1 MSNLFEALG
10 IVLSPEILL
19 IVAASSLYGLFMGAM
34 PGLSA
39 TMAVALLVPI
49 TFFMEPIP
57 ALAAIITTSAMAI
70 FAGDIPAALIRMPGT
85 PSSAAYTEDL
95 YGLTKVGKAQYGLG
109 ACVVFSAIGGIFGTL
124 VLMIFAPLLANFAAS
139 FSSDEYFWLAC
150 LGMTCAVTIF
160 AAAPVKG
167 VIALCVGLL
176 LATVGADLSMSYPRY
191 TFGGYDLLS
200 GISFIPALVG
210 IFALAE
216 ILKFA
221 KERHTQISPPAQ
233 VVANIFSATWWMI
246 RTYWVQATRGS
257 LVGTLI
263 GFLPG
268 AGGGISTWVSY
279 AIALRTS
286 KRDPVTGKHDPMV
299 GIVEAG
305 AANNSGLA
313 GSWIPTLVF
322 AIPGDAL
329 TAIVLGV
336 LLLKG
341 IVPGPA
347 IFTDSATLVYA
358 ILMLFVLA
366 NVLMVPFGWM
376 AIRTAS
382 YALRMPRP
390 MLMSIVLLLS
400 IVGSY
405 AINNSLFDVWVM
417 LVLGVVA
424 FFLQENDFPVA
435 PIILGLVIGPIVE
448 QNLLMSLLK
457 SRGDIFGLF
466 QRPVAATLGAIT
478 VLIWV
483 FAIARFGWAEIQKR
497 RAVPGETT

>member
-1 MSNLFEALG
+1 MSNLVEALS
-10 IVLSPEILL
+10 IVMSMEVLL
-19 IVAASSLYGLFMGAM
+19 IVFASAVYGLFMGAM

-39 TMAVALLVPI
+39 TMAVALLVPL
-49 TFFMEPIP
+49 TFFMDPIP
-57 ALAAIITTSAMAI
+57 AMAAIITTSAMAI

-85 PSSAAYTEDL
+85 PSSAAYVDDL
-95 YGLTKVGKAQYGLG
+95 YGLTLEGKAQYGLG
-109 ACVVFSAIGGIFGTL
+109 ACVVFSAIGGIFGTV
-124 VLMIFAPLLANFAAS
+124 VLMVFAPLLAQFAAS

-160 AAAPVKG
+160 AASPVKG
-167 VIALCVGLL
+167 VIALCIGL

-191 TFGGYDLLS
+191 TFGSYGLLS

-210 IFALAE
+210 IFAMAE
-216 ILKFA
+216 IMKFA
-221 KERHTQISPPAQ
+221 KERRTQIAPPVQ
-233 VVANIFSATWWMI
+233 VIASIFSATWEMI

-279 AIALRTS
+279 AIALRFS

-341 IVPGPA
+341 VVPGPA

-366 NVLMVPFGWM
+366 NILMVPLGWA

-390 MLMSIVLLLS
+390 MLMSLVLLLA

-417 LVLGVVA
+417 LVLGIVA

-457 SRGDIFGLF
+457 SRGDVMGLLD
-466 QRPVAATLGAIT
+466 RPVAVTLGAIT
-478 VLIWV
+478 MLIWV
-483 FAIARFGWAEIQKR
+483 AAIGQVAWGALQKR
-497 RAVPGETT
+497 RATDTPA